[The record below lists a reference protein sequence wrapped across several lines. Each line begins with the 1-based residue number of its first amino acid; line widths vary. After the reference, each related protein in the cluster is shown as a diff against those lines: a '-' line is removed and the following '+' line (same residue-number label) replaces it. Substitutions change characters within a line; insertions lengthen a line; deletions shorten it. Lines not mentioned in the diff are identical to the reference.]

1 MHDLRAMYEKTLEI
15 AQSAFEDIADDDGNL
30 LYRRVRPKMSDLGVI
45 ALAVVAEFASISSEN
60 WLLSKLN
67 NDYKKHFPDL
77 IHRSRF
83 NRRRR
88 DLCEHILEF
97 NQYLARRVDD
107 GSNVNLV
114 DSMPCPVVK
123 NSRERGFNICKE
135 DAETAPKK
143 GFSAVDRRY
152 FIGYKLHLISNEQG
166 VYKDMQITP
175 ANVHDINY
183 LKSLEEDGT
192 LAGSKL
198 VGDRGYISK
207 QLQVDLFTDHN
218 IELKVPYRSN
228 QKVQKPLDPELA
240 KKRRRIETT
249 FSQLCDQ
256 FSIKHN
262 YAKSFLG
269 FWTRIVSKL
278 AAISLLQCINKET
291 GRPINHLKHAW
302 LN

>member
-1 MHDLRAMYEKTLEI
+1 MYEKTLDF
-15 AQSAFEDIADDDGNL
+15 ARAAFDDIADADGNL
-30 LYRRVRPKMSDLGVI
+30 LHRRVRPKMSDLSVI
-45 ALAVVAEFASISSEN
+45 SLAVLAESASISSEN
-60 WLLSKLN
+60 WLFSKLN
-67 NDYKKHFPDL
+67 NDYKEHFPDL
-77 IHRSRF
+77 LHRSRF

-88 DLCEHILEF
+88 ELCDQILEF
-97 NQYLARRVDD
+97 NGYLAKRVDD
-107 GSNVNLV
+107 GSKINLV

-123 NSRERGFNICKE
+123 NSREKGFNICKE
-135 DAETAPKK
+135 NQETAPRK
-143 GFSAVDRRY
+143 GYSAVDRRY

-166 VYKDMQITP
+166 VFKDMQITP

-198 VGDRGYISK
+198 VGDKGYISK
-207 QLQVDLFTDHN
+207 QVQVDLFTNHN
-218 IELKVPYRSN
+218 IELKVPYRRG
-228 QKVQKPLDPELA
+228 QRQREPLDPELG

-256 FSIKHN
+256 FSIKQN

-278 AAISLLQCINKET
+278 AAISLLQCINKEK